1 VKVGIVGLPRTGKT
15 TVFSALTGQTPDPA
29 LPPGRTTLGTVH
41 VRDPRLVQLYGLFP
55 PAKLIFAEIVFA
67 DITGTPAKKGID
79 RGTLTSMKDLD
90 AFAQVLRGFPDETG
104 AAPDPVREMNDLEAE
119 AILADL
125 DVVERKVARLA
136 KGEKQSF
143 TNEKEV
149 LGKLKESLD
158 ANVPA
163 RRAGLTAEQVRNLSG
178 YAFLS
183 LKPILYVLNVPEAA
197 ASAPAPAEL
206 VRAAQ
211 ERQAALLALSG
222 EVEKQ
227 IAELDEASRKDFL
240 SDLGL
245 KESAAQRFIAA
256 AYGLMEL
263 ISFFTVGDDE
273 VRAWTIRRG
282 TEAVVAAGKIHT
294 DLEKGF
300 IRAEVTRHED
310 LLALGTEAKCREAGK
325 LRLEGKAYVVQ
336 DGDIMHI
343 RFSK

>member
-1 VKVGIVGLPRTGKT
+1 MKVGIVGLPRSGKT
-15 TVFSALTGQTPDPA
+15 TVFSALTGQTPDPG
-29 LPPGRTTLGTVH
+29 LPPGRTSLGTVH
-41 VRDPRLVQLYGLFP
+41 VQDERLRRLYALFP
-55 PAKLIFAEIVFA
+55 PAKLIFAEMVFA
-67 DITGTPAKKGID
+67 DITGAAGKKGVD

-104 AAPDPVREMNDLEAE
+104 APPDALRELRDLEAE
-119 AILADL
+119 TILADM

-136 KGEKQSF
+136 KGEKPAF
-143 TNEKEV
+143 PTEKEV
-149 LGKLKESLD
+149 LGKLKEALD
-158 ANVPA
+158 ANRPA
-163 RRAGLTAEQVRNLSG
+163 RLAGLTAEQIRNLSG

-183 LKPILYVLNVPEAA
+183 LKPVLYVLNVPEAA
-197 ASAPAPAEL
+197 VSKPAPPEL
-206 VRAAQ
+206 VREAEA
-211 ERQAALLALSG
+211 RQAGLMVLSG

-240 SDLGL
+240 ADLGL

-256 AYGLMEL
+256 AYALMDL

-282 TEAVVAAGKIHT
+282 TEAQPAAGKIHT

-300 IRAEVTRHED
+300 IRAEVIRHED
-310 LLALGTEAKCREAGK
+310 LLELGSEAKCREGGK
-325 LRLEGKAYVVQ
+325 LRLEGKNYVVQ
-336 DGDIMHI
+336 DGDILHV